1 MPLAP
6 NPSPPTANPPRGSAN
21 SDPRCTNRNPPRGSA
36 NPSRANPRLV
46 PRAIFL
52 SFLLAGA
59 LSADS
64 QLRWHKVDS
73 SFGPLP
79 PSVHVYR
86 SPDSLEGLPFIAYY
100 VSARLKD
107 KHLLFSTQSVK
118 DNRFTPLQFYQ
129 LEQLPLVV
137 VNTTFFSPATGEDWN
152 LVVRNGRLVS
162 RNLSSLRG
170 TGADSALYYYPT
182 RGAIGIDRRRRA
194 DVAWT
199 FTDTTRMWPYA
210 FEEMPVVAKGRDS
223 LPSIY
228 NLDDINWK
236 WWKMRTAVG
245 GGPVLIH
252 DGKVHITN
260 REEQLFPNAAGDY
273 QPRTAMGYTRDG
285 HLIILV
291 IEGRTPGKAAG
302 ATLQQEALLMLGLGC
317 YEALNLDGGGS
328 TCLLVNG
335 KETVRPSDPKGER
348 PVPTVFLIKWK

>member
-1 MPLAP
+1 MLRITP
-6 NPSPPTANPPRGSAN
+6 
-21 SDPRCTNRNPPRGSA
+21 
-36 NPSRANPRLV
+36 V
-46 PRAIFL
+46 L
-52 SFLLAGA
+52 SLLLLAF
-59 LSADS
+59 SSQS
-64 QLRWHKVDS
+64 QLRWRKVDS
-73 SFGPLP
+73 NFLPLP
-79 PSVHVYR
+79 ASLHVYR
-86 SPDSLEGLPFIAYY
+86 SPDSLDGLPFVAYY

-107 KHLLFSTQSVK
+107 RHLLFTTQTVK
-118 DNRFTPLQFYQ
+118 GNRFTPAQFYQ
-129 LEQLPLVV
+129 LELHPLLVV
-137 VNTTFFSPATGEDWN
+137 NASFFSLTTGEDWN

-199 FTDTTRMWPYA
+199 FTDSLRMWPYA
-210 FEEMPVVAKGRDS
+210 FEEMPVIAKGRDS

-273 QPRTAMGYTRDG
+273 QPRTAMGYTREG
-285 HLIILV
+285 QLIILA
-291 IEGRTPGKAAG
+291 IQGRTPGKAAG
-302 ATLQQEALLMLGLGC
+302 ATLQQEARIMLGLGC

-335 KETVRPSDPKGER
+335 KETVRPSGPEGER
-348 PVPTVFLIKWK
+348 PLPTVFLIKQR